1 MARKKLAKY
10 DPENGH
16 LIEECELTPEEV
28 ASLFDAVVQGG
39 GMYTRRN
46 EPDGSITGEVF
57 FDDLDTIP
65 AYKYKITFIE

>member
-1 MARKKLAKY
+1 MARKKLSKY

-16 LIEECELTPEEV
+16 LIEEREFTPEEV
-28 ASLFDAVVQGG
+28 TSLFDAVVQGG

-57 FDDLDTIP
+57 SGENDTVP

>member
-1 MARKKLAKY
+1 MARKKLSKY

-16 LIEECELTPEEV
+16 LIEERELTPEEV

-46 EPDGSITGEVF
+46 EPDGSIAGEVYASKY
-57 FDDLDTIP
+57 DTIP
-65 AYKYKITFIE
+65 IYDYKITDIE